1 MEKGRKYYKELFKDY
16 PDVVDLIQFRAMLGG
31 IADSTARKLVRENR
45 VKHFYIRDTYMIP
58 KKCVIDYVL
67 SEHYAEY
74 KHSLKVQV

>member
-1 MEKGRKYYKELFKDY
+1 VKKGKTYYKELFKDY
-16 PDVVDLIQFRAMLGG
+16 PDVVTLKEFRQMLGG

-58 KKCVIDYVL
+58 KKCVIDYVT

-74 KHSLKVQV
+74 KQFLKVQV